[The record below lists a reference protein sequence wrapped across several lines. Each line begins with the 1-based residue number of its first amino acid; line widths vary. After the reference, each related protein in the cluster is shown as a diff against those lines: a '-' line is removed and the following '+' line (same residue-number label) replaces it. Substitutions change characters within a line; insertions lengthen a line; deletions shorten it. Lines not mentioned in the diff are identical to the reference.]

1 MAGVCDVPVISTVC
15 DKVGEGAA
23 SLISAPF
30 DWLAQAVGK
39 AAAWMFKGVWQLFD
53 STTLVDISGDGYIHV
68 YNVVF
73 GIAVFITFAFFC
85 LQLIAGLIRREP
97 GALARAATGMAK
109 SILGAFILVTIT
121 TILLEIV
128 DQLCTGIIQATGTTL
143 EEMGGKIGALVA
155 GLVTLQLAA
164 PGAAAIIVIFLSF
177 LAISAAC
184 IVWFSLLVRKALILI
199 LIVLGPIALAGAGWD
214 VTKGWFAKWA
224 SFVIAL
230 IFSKFVVVLIFL
242 VAITQ
247 VNAPIDGD
255 LASIA
260 DPVAGIVLMC
270 MAGFAPYMC
279 YKLLAF
285 AGADMYHL
293 TSTEQEAKQSMNR
306 PVPVPHLPKPDSA
319 KPVLDGAGD
328 KGGGG
333 GQGPSGDSGGPSPA
347 GTGPAPA
354 AKSPGAEKPDAGNGS
369 APEASGAKSGSAEAG
384 KSAGAGAKA
393 GAGTAGSAGAG
404 TGAGAGSAGAGAG
417 GAAGAGA
424 AAGPIGVGIAAGA
437 AVAKGAAQ
445 AGPKA
450 GAAVGQAADAQASG
464 ASEGAAAPPD
474 ARPQQPT
481 PSAPAQPASAKPPKA
496 EPTTPPSQSPPAPPK
511 H

>member
-39 AAAWMFKGVWQLFD
+39 AAEWMFKGVWQLFD
-53 STTLVDISGDGYIHV
+53 TTTLVDITGDGYIHV

-109 SILGAFILVTIT
+109 SILGAFILVTVT

-155 GLVTLQLAA
+155 GLLTLQLAA

-247 VNAPIDGD
+247 VDAPIDAD

-260 DPVAGIVLMC
+260 DPVAGIVLMAI
-270 MAGFAPYMC
+270 AGFAPYMC
-279 YKLLAF
+279 YKLLSF

-293 TSTEQEAKQSMNR
+293 TSTEQEAKQSMSR
-306 PVPVPHLPKPDSA
+306 PVPLPHLPKSDSA
-319 KPVLDGAGD
+319 KPVLDNAGD
-328 KGGGG
+328 KGTGGQSGGG
-333 GQGPSGDSGGPSPA
+333 DGGGPTPA
-347 GTGPAPA
+347 GTGPTPGG
-354 AKSPGAEKPDAGNGS
+354 KTPGAENPSAGSGPTPAAGGS
-369 APEASGAKSGSAEAG
+369 KGGGAEAG
-384 KSAGAGAKA
+384 KTAGAGAK
-393 GAGTAGSAGAG
+393 
-404 TGAGAGSAGAGAG
+404 TGAGAGAGGSAGSAAGSGAGSAGAG

-437 AVAKGAAQ
+437 AVAKGAVQ

-474 ARPQQPT
+474 ARPQQPA
-481 PSAPAQPASAKPPKA
+481 PSAPAQPPTAKPPKA
-496 EPTTPPSQSPPAPPK
+496 ETTTPPRQGPAEPPR